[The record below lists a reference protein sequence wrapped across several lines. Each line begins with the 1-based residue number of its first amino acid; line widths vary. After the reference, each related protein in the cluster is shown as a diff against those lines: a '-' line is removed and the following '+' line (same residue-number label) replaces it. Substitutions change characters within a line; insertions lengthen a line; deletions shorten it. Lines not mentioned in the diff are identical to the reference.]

1 MTARDQRALEKLTLK
16 LTRIEERT
24 VHIRRLVKKRL
35 GFREEEEFIK
45 HEISKFHNKTT
56 QLTKKK
62 EIVKMMMREKQRD
75 NIKHGKKI
83 RSLRNKTLG
92 EIENTLGQNSRP

>member
-1 MTARDQRALEKLTLK
+1 MSAREIRVYRNLSAKLTK
-16 LTRIEERT
+16 IEERG
-24 VHIRRLVKKRL
+24 RLIGNLIARGL

-62 EIVKMMMREKQRD
+62 EIVKMMVIARK
-75 NIKHGKKI
+75 G
-83 RSLRNKTLG
+83 
-92 EIENTLGQNSRP
+92 